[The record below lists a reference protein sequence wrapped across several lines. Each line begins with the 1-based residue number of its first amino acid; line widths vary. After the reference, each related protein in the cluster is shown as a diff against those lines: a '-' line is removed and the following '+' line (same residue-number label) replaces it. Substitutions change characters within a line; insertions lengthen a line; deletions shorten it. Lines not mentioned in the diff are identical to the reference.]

1 MERGPIVLPT
11 TGGVDK
17 DTSPRF
23 VRKGDQIL
31 LNNFEWNEKQVGVQS
46 SAQQNVLAVDFGSV
60 SLQQQKTRINLTTFP
75 ELITVTLKDVNDF
88 FRFSATTSA
97 TQTLAGAKQSIIFML
112 QASSFEIEFEN
123 TGSEPYLDVT
133 INYFY
138 QDYVLEITDNTTD
151 VLYEAIS
158 QTGVG
163 TYMPIGSYDLFGDFF
178 VWLTTQRQER
188 TFVGVPSNV
197 FPSVNNQVG
206 VTKFSHGLVNNE
218 TIAISGIVGVPQAN
232 GIYTVQVI
240 DANNFILLGSFFS
253 GAFVVSEQIPIYK
266 NIFGYGCIGVVQ
278 YTRTSNSYLFTPL
291 LRSKQLN
298 FNTKN
303 EIYQPQVVKNG
314 ERVSMYYTDNYNTP
328 RKTYYEGAYLEDG
341 AIFPLYPT
349 SGNYSYPT
357 INTETALQVNTGNYT
372 IELLEQVQ
380 SGGNVPAS
388 GCRYGVVFVADG
400 GAQSEMTL
408 LSDYIPVFEPQ
419 YIDQDSIVYGTL
431 TTTNKINRIAVSGFN
446 PGVFV
451 AVQLYYFQ
459 YASSTT
465 NVATSAFFIREEPLG
480 DRQTEIVLEHNGAE
494 PETAPYDA
502 TLAQQ
507 VQISFRTAK
516 DLTLINNRLLVANYT
531 TTQDYDLR
539 DWVANWKY
547 SIIKELVPSMFQTD
561 PVSNIDTSINYQTY
575 NEFFNPNNT
584 KKAGYSL
591 QEWVRFYAVFKSKLT
606 GRLTSAYFLYDVRFN
621 SQTDYDPNEFITT
634 NITDRRDLNGDQLID
649 YSLGDND
656 FNYFQFGINV
666 KNIDWSFQIDGIP
679 ARDLFSDILIYRAE
693 IIPEVQANG
702 VFVGSANPFLLDSL
716 PILSQQL
723 TDFFIFS
730 VINYAPIGSQL
741 VTNTNVKF
749 RTVGSF
755 YSPDIQ
761 SSPLLYENIVGD
773 EIIIYGSM
781 FNLFPQIGFG
791 GGSFPFESDL
801 FLKKPI
807 NATSKALFLDID
819 KYHYVNSKNK
829 IFFNG
834 NPQGVTFNKAI
845 APSGFLPGGGG
856 GLPSGPVIKTSD
868 WDYLQS
874 QFPNPDDGRY
884 QASLFR
890 RIKDK
895 YGDAE
900 DLNKTVWCQ
909 SKISY
914 PDTEGRVLGGDVFT
928 QNVFLKNGAPGEVK
942 NNNFTFWGTAGFGT
956 MLISQNRFNQNLR
969 IWDST
974 STTLLFPVST
984 QSFPSWLL
992 SPQFDTY
999 QVTGAYSINNN
1010 VQRQVVYNSRRF
1022 YSGKFSKRK
1031 VWSQLTPNG
1040 SQSDNYPIFLP
1051 LDFQDNPDAFGDI
1064 TGVVELNN
1072 ELYTIQERGFTREY
1086 FNTRGRL
1093 QASDVGEILV
1103 GDGSVLSRVGDTL
1116 TYYGSKNRGSF
1127 VKGFSSSGKP
1137 ILMYINTEYKGVIR
1151 FGADGI
1157 TDISLRDGWKNFF
1170 DKNLNWVENANTP
1183 ADGYGITGVWDQVKK
1198 NFVYSVKGWKKSVPW
1213 NALVFWG
1220 VGSTV
1225 ELGITFSGVPQ
1236 LYVALVE
1243 NNNQYPIDNPT
1254 VWEKVDIE
1262 DSKYYNVYTF
1272 TYNETKNR
1280 FTQNY
1285 GFAPNFMGKWVNK
1298 FFTAYPNLETNNRG
1312 QLYFHAIDGPINF
1325 YGEAQDCKITVVVND
1340 MPNENKKL
1348 MAMQL
1353 DCNVK
1358 PKRVDITSVYRNE
1371 DFEDVELKTFML
1383 EDNFETRDG
1392 YQIGSIPLNLDA
1404 NGSPDGD
1411 ENQME
1416 GIYSIFEFTFSGE
1429 KPVTLKDI
1437 IIFIRGSRRNF
1448 KK

>member
-60 SLQQQKTRINLTTFP
+60 SLQQQKTRIYLTTFP
-75 ELITVTLKDVNDF
+75 DTMNVTLKDVNNF
-88 FRFSATTSA
+88 TRFSASTGA
-97 TQTLAGAKQSIIFML
+97 TQTLAGAKQAIIFLL
-112 QASSFEIEFEN
+112 QLSPYQITFES
-123 TGSEPYLDVT
+123 TGTEPYLDVT
-133 INYFY
+133 INYFF
-138 QDYVLEITDNTTD
+138 QDYILEITDNTTD
-151 VLYEAIS
+151 VLLEAIS

-163 TYMPIGSYDLFGDFF
+163 IYMPIGSFDLLGDFF
-178 VWLTTQRQER
+178 VWLTTQREER
-188 TFVGVPSNV
+188 TAIGTPIDIY
-197 FPSVNNQVG
+197 PSVNNQIG
-206 VTKFSHGLVNNE
+206 VTKLSHGLVNNE
-218 TIAISGIVGVPQAN
+218 SIAISGINGVPQAN
-232 GIYTVQVI
+232 GIYTIQVI
-240 DANNFILLGSFFS
+240 DADNFILLGSSFS
-253 GAFVVSEQIPIYK
+253 GAFISATQQIYK

-328 RKTYYEGAYLEDG
+328 RKTYYDGVYLEDG
-341 AIFPLYPT
+341 AILPLYPT
-349 SGNYSYPT
+349 SGIYSYPT
-357 INTETALQVNTGNYT
+357 INTETALQINTGNYT

-380 SGGNVPAS
+380 SGGNVPSS
-388 GCRYGVVFVADG
+388 GCRYGVVFVAEG

-431 TTTNKINRIAVSGFN
+431 SATSKINRIVVSDFN

-480 DRQTEIVLEHNGAE
+480 DRQNEIVLEHNGAE
-494 PETAPYDA
+494 PETSPYDA

-516 DLTLINNRLLVANYT
+516 DLTLINNRLVVANYT

-539 DWVANWKY
+539 DWVADWKY
-547 SIIKELVPSMFQTD
+547 SIIKELVPSARNPQSSS
-561 PVSNIDTSINYQTY
+561 PYQTY
-575 NEFFNPNNT
+575 NEFFDPNNT

-634 NITDRRDLNGDQLID
+634 NLTDRRDLIGDELID

-656 FNYFQFGINV
+656 FNYFQFGIQV
-666 KNIDWSFQIDGIP
+666 KNIDWSFQIEGVP
-679 ARDLFSDILIYRAE
+679 ALDLFSDVLIYRAE

-702 VFVGSANPFLLDSL
+702 IFRASAPFLTS
-716 PILSQQL
+716 PSNGNQI
-723 TDFFIFS
+723 TDYYDFS
-730 VINYAPIGSQL
+730 VLDY
-741 VTNTNVKF
+741 TNVGFQIAVNTDVKY

-755 YSPDIQ
+755 YAPDIQ

-773 EIIIYGSM
+773 QIILYGSM
-781 FNLFPQIGFG
+781 LNVGV
-791 GGSFPFESDL
+791 ESGTIAL
-801 FLKKPI
+801 GEYNFFAKRPV
-807 NATSKALFLDID
+807 NATDEALFLDID
-819 KYHYVNSKNK
+819 KYFYKESGTSVGFDGVN
-829 IFFNG
+829 
-834 NPQGVTFNKAI
+834 FNKSI
-845 APSGFLPGGGG
+845 APIILIPAGGGV
-856 GLPSGPVIKTSD
+856 LASSPVLRIQD
-868 WDYLQS
+868 WDYFLS
-874 QFPNPDDGRY
+874 RFPNDDDGSY

-909 SKISY
+909 NKISY

-928 QNVFLKNGAPGEVK
+928 QNVYFKNANKGQVVPFGTSPG
-942 NNNFTFWGTAGFGT
+942 FITSGFGLT
-956 MLISQNRFNQNLR
+956 LISQNRFNQNLR
-969 IWDST
+969 IWDPT

-984 QSFPSWLL
+984 QLLQAWL
-992 SPQFDTY
+992 PEAQFDTY
-999 QVTGAYSINNN
+999 QVSGAYSINNN

-1051 LDFQDNPDAFGDI
+1051 LDFQDNPDSFGDI

-1116 TYYGSKNRGSF
+1116 TAYGTKSRGSF

-1198 NFVYSVKGWKKSVPW
+1198 NFIYSVKGWKKSPQW
-1213 NALVFWG
+1213 DGLVFWELG
-1220 VGSTV
+1220 DVV
-1225 ELGITFSGVPQ
+1225 ELGFTFSGVPQ
-1236 LYVALVE
+1236 LYVSLID
-1243 NNNQYPIDNPT
+1243 NNNQSPIDNRDA
-1254 VWEKVDIE
+1254 WEKIDIE
-1262 DSKYYNVYTF
+1262 NNQYYNVYTF
-1272 TYNETKNR
+1272 TYNESKNR

-1312 QLYFHAIDGPINF
+1312 ELYFHAIDGPINF

-1371 DFEDVELKTFML
+1371 DFEDVELKTFMV

-1392 YQIGSIPLNLDA
+1392 YQIGSIPLNLDG

-1429 KPVTLKDI
+1429 KLVTLKDI

>member
-31 LNNFEWNEKQVGVQS
+31 LYNFEWNEKQVGVQS
-46 SAQQNVLAVDFGSV
+46 SAQQNVLAIDFGSV
-60 SLQQQKTRINLTTFP
+60 SLQQQKTRIYLTTFP
-75 ELITVTLKDVNDF
+75 ETMTVTLKDVNDF
-88 FRFSATTSA
+88 VRFSGSIAA
-97 TQTLAGAKQSIIFML
+97 TQTLAGAKQAIIDLL
-112 QASSFEIEFEN
+112 QSSAYQITFES
-123 TGSEPYLDVT
+123 TGNEPYIDVT

-151 VLYEAIS
+151 VLLEAIS

-163 TYMPIGSYDLFGDFF
+163 VYMPIGSFDLLGDFF
-178 VWLTTQRQER
+178 VWLTTQREER
-188 TFVGVPSNV
+188 TSIGSPLNIFA
-197 FPSVNNQVG
+197 SVNNQVG
-206 VTKFSHGLVNNE
+206 VTRLSHGLVNNE
-218 TIAISGIVGVPQAN
+218 SIAISGINGVPEAN

-240 DANNFILLGSFFS
+240 DVDNFILLGSSFS
-253 GAFVVSEQIPIYK
+253 GAFISATQPIYK

-278 YTRTSNSYLFTPL
+278 YTRTSNTYLFTPL

-314 ERVSMYYTDNYNTP
+314 ERISMYYTDNYNTP
-328 RKTYYEGAYLEDG
+328 RKTYYEGGYVNDG
-341 AIFPLYPT
+341 AIFPLFPL
-349 SGNYSYPT
+349 SGNYSYTT

-372 IELLEQVQ
+372 VELLEQVQ
-380 SGGNVPAS
+380 SGGNIPSS
-388 GCRYGVVFVADG
+388 GCRYGVVFVAEG

-419 YIDQDSIVYGTL
+419 YIDQDSIVYGSLAGTG
-431 TTTNKINRIAVSGFN
+431 KINRIVVSNFN

-459 YASSTT
+459 YASSTA

-480 DRQTEIVLEHNGAE
+480 DRQTEIVLEHNGSE

-539 DWVANWKY
+539 DWVKNWKY
-547 SIIKELVPSMFQTD
+547 SIIKELVPGVFYLYKTQG
-561 PVSNIDTSINYQTY
+561 
-575 NEFFNPNNT
+575 EFYDPNNT

-634 NITDRRDLNGDQLID
+634 NLTDRRDLVGDELTD

-656 FNYFQFGINV
+656 FNYFQFGIHV
-666 KNIDWSFQIDGIP
+666 KNIDWSFQINGVP
-679 ARDLFSDILIYRAE
+679 ARDLFSDVLIYRAE
-693 IIPEVQANG
+693 IVPEVQANG
-702 VFVGSANPFLLDSL
+702 IFRGSAPPYSFPSTSN
-716 PILSQQL
+716 QL
-723 TDFFIFS
+723 TDYYDFS
-730 VINYAPIGSQL
+730 ILDY
-741 VTNTNVKF
+741 TNVGYQIAAGTNVKY

-773 EIIIYGSM
+773 QIILYGSM
-781 FNLFPQIGFG
+781 LSTNVQSGTVAFG
-791 GGSFPFESDL
+791 QYNFFAKRPV
-801 FLKKPI
+801 
-807 NATSKALFLDID
+807 NATSEALFLNID
-819 KYHYVNSKNK
+819 KYFYKESGTSVSFDSVN
-829 IFFNG
+829 
-834 NPQGVTFNKAI
+834 FNKLI
-845 APSGFLPGGGG
+845 APSFSIPGGGG
-856 GLPSGPVIKTSD
+856 LLPSSPVLRIEN
-868 WDYLQS
+868 WDYFPS
-874 QFPNPDDGRY
+874 RFPNNDDGSY

-914 PDTEGRVLGGDVFT
+914 PNTEGRVLGGDVFT
-928 QNVFLKNGAPGEVK
+928 QNVYFKNATLGQVVPNGTNAG
-942 NNNFTFWGTAGFGT
+942 FITAGFGL

-984 QSFPSWLL
+984 QLLQQWLPSQ
-992 SPQFDTY
+992 QFDTY
-999 QVTGAYSINNN
+999 QVSGAYSINNN

-1116 TYYGSKNRGSF
+1116 TYYGTKNRGSF

-1183 ADGYGITGVWDQVKK
+1183 ANGYGITGVWDQVKK
-1198 NFVYSVKGWKKSVPW
+1198 NFVYSVKGWKKSPLW
-1213 NALVFWG
+1213 SPLVFWG
-1220 VGSTV
+1220 LGDTV
-1225 ELGITFSGVPQ
+1225 ELGFTFSGVPQ
-1236 LYVALVE
+1236 LYVSLI
-1243 NNNQYPIDNPT
+1243 NSNNQSPIDNRDA
-1254 VWEKVDIE
+1254 WEKIDIE
-1262 DSKYYNVYTF
+1262 NSKYYNVYTF
-1272 TYNETKNR
+1272 TYNESKNR

-1371 DFEDVELKTFML
+1371 YFEDIELKTFMV

-1392 YQIGSIPLNLDA
+1392 YQIGSIPLNLDG

>member
-31 LNNFEWNEKQVGVQS
+31 LYNFEWNEKQVGVQS

-60 SLQQQKTRINLTTFP
+60 SLQQQKTRIYLTTFP
-75 ELITVTLKDVNDF
+75 DTMNVTLKDVNDF
-88 FRFSATTSA
+88 TKFSASTA
-97 TQTLAGAKQSIIFML
+97 APQTLAGAKEKIIFLL
-112 QASSFEIEFEN
+112 QLSPYQITFES
-123 TGSEPYLDVT
+123 TGTEPYLDVT

-151 VLYEAIS
+151 VLIEAIS

-163 TYMPIGSYDLFGDFF
+163 VYMPIGSFDLLGDFF
-178 VWLTTQRQER
+178 VWLTTQREER
-188 TFVGVPSNV
+188 TAIGTPIDIYA
-197 FPSVNNQVG
+197 SVNNQIG
-206 VTKFSHGLVNNE
+206 VTKFSHGLANNE
-218 TIAISGIVGVPQAN
+218 SIAISGINGVPQAN
-232 GIYTVQVI
+232 GIYTIQVI
-240 DANNFILLGSFFS
+240 DADNFILLGSSFS
-253 GAFVVSEQIPIYK
+253 GAFISATQQIYK

-341 AIFPLYPT
+341 AIYPLYPT

-372 IELLEQVQ
+372 VELLEQVQ
-380 SGGNVPAS
+380 SGGNIPSS
-388 GCRYGVVFVADG
+388 GCRYGVVFVAEG

-419 YIDQDSIVYGTL
+419 YVDQDSIVYGSLAGTG
-431 TTTNKINRIAVSGFN
+431 KINRIVVSNFN

-480 DRQTEIVLEHNGAE
+480 DRQTEIVLEHNGSE

-539 DWVANWKY
+539 DWVKNWKY
-547 SIIKELVPSMFQTD
+547 SIIKELVPSARNPQSSS
-561 PVSNIDTSINYQTY
+561 PYQTY
-575 NEFFNPNNT
+575 NEFFDPNNT

-634 NITDRRDLNGDQLID
+634 NLTDRRDLVGDELTD

-656 FNYFQFGINV
+656 FNYFQFGIRV
-666 KNIDWSFQIDGIP
+666 KNIDWSFQIEGVP
-679 ARDLFSDILIYRAE
+679 ALDLFSDVLIYRAE

-702 VFVGSANPFLLDSL
+702 IFRASAPFITGPSNGN
-716 PILSQQL
+716 QL
-723 TDFFIFS
+723 TDYYKFS
-730 VINYAPIGSQL
+730 VLDYTTVGNHIA
-741 VTNTNVKF
+741 VNTDVKY

-755 YSPDIQ
+755 YAPDIQ

-773 EIIIYGSM
+773 QVILYGSM
-781 FNLFPQIGFG
+781 LNAGVESGTIAFGEYNLFTKTPV
-791 GGSFPFESDL
+791 
-801 FLKKPI
+801 
-807 NATSKALFLDID
+807 NATDKALFLDID
-819 KYHYVNSKNK
+819 KYFYKESGTSVGFDGVN
-829 IFFNG
+829 
-834 NPQGVTFNKAI
+834 FNKLI
-845 APSGFLPGGGG
+845 APTILIPAGG
-856 GLPSGPVIKTSD
+856 GLLASSPVIRTED
-868 WDYLQS
+868 WEYVGS
-874 QFPNPDDGRY
+874 FPNPDDGSY

-909 SKISY
+909 NKISY

-928 QNVFLKNGAPGEVK
+928 QNVYFKNANKGQVVPFGSSLG
-942 NNNFTFWGTAGFGT
+942 FITSGFGLT
-956 MLISQNRFNQNLR
+956 LISQNRFNQNLR

-984 QSFPSWLL
+984 QLLQAWL
-992 SPQFDTY
+992 PEAQFDTY
-999 QVTGAYSINNN
+999 QVSGAYSINNN

-1116 TYYGSKNRGSF
+1116 TYYGTKNRGSF

-1198 NFVYSVKGWKKSVPW
+1198 NFIYSVKGWKKSPQW
-1213 NALVFWG
+1213 DALVFWELG
-1220 VGSTV
+1220 DTV
-1225 ELGITFSGVPQ
+1225 ELGFTFSGVPQ
-1236 LYVALVE
+1236 LYVSLI
-1243 NNNQYPIDNPT
+1243 NDNNQSPIDNRDA
-1254 VWEKVDIE
+1254 WEKIDIE
-1262 DSKYYNVYTF
+1262 NNQYYNVYTF
-1272 TYNETKNR
+1272 TYNESKNR

-1371 DFEDVELKTFML
+1371 DFEDIELKTFMV

-1437 IIFIRGSRRNF
+1437 IIFIRGSRRNY

>member
-23 VRKGDQIL
+23 VRKGDQISL
-31 LNNFEWNEKQVGVQS
+31 YNFEWNEKNVGVQS

-60 SLQQQKTRINLTTFP
+60 SLQQQKTRIYLTTFP
-75 ELITVTLKDVNDF
+75 ETMSVKLNDVNDF
-88 FRFSATTSA
+88 QKFAAVSFGV
-97 TQTLAGAKQSIIFML
+97 TQTLAGAKQAIIDLL
-112 QASSFEIEFEN
+112 QTSPYQVTFES
-123 TGSEPYLDVT
+123 TGIEPYLDVT
-133 INYFY
+133 VNYFY
-138 QDYVLEITDNTTD
+138 QDYVLEIIDNTTD
-151 VLYEAIS
+151 VLIEAIS

-163 TYMPIGSYDLFGDFF
+163 NYIPIGSFDLFGDFF
-178 VWLTTQRQER
+178 VWLTTQRNEK
-188 TFVGVPSNV
+188 TPIGIPSNA
-197 FPSVNNQVG
+197 FASVNNQIG
-206 VTKFSHGLVNNE
+206 ITKASHGLLNNE
-218 TIAISGIVGVPQAN
+218 SIAIAGINGVEQAN

-240 DANNFILLGSFFS
+240 DANNFILLGSSFS
-253 GAFVVSEQIPIYK
+253 GAFIFATQPIYK

-278 YTRTSNSYLFTPL
+278 YTRTANFYTFTPL

-303 EIYQPQVVKNG
+303 EFYQPQVVKNG

-328 RKTYYEGAYLEDG
+328 RKTYYDGVYLEDG
-341 AIFPLYPT
+341 AILPLYPT

-357 INTETALQVNTGNYT
+357 INVETALQVNTGNYT
-372 IELLEQVQ
+372 VELLEQVQ

-388 GCRYGVVFVADG
+388 GARYGVVFVAEG

-419 YIDQDSIVYGTL
+419 YVDQDSIVYGTL
-431 TTTNKINRIAVSGFN
+431 TTTSKINRIVVSGFN

-459 YASSTT
+459 FASATT
-465 NVATSAFFIREEPLG
+465 NVAVSAFFIREEPLA
-480 DRQTEIVLEHNGAE
+480 DRQTEIVLEHNGSE

-539 DWVANWKY
+539 DWVSNFKY
-547 SIIKELVPSMFQTD
+547 SIIKEAVPS
-561 PVSNIDTSINYQTY
+561 SIKDTTFPATY
-575 NEFFNPNNT
+575 NEFFNPANT

-606 GRLTSAYFLYDVRFN
+606 GRLTGAYFLYDVRFT
-621 SQTDYDPNEFITT
+621 SQTDYNPNEFTTT
-634 NITDRRDLNGDQLID
+634 NVTDRRDLVGDELTD
-649 YSLGDND
+649 YSLGDLD
-656 FNYFQFGINV
+656 LNYFQFGIQV
-666 KNIDWSFQIDGIP
+666 KNIDWSFQIDGVP
-679 ARDLFSDILIYRAE
+679 ARDLFSDVLIYRAE

-702 VFVGSANPFLLDSL
+702 IFHASAPPLTFALDSTV
-716 PILSQQL
+716 I
-723 TDFFIFS
+723 TDFFR
-730 VINYAPIGSQL
+730 NGSTL
-741 VTNTNVKF
+741 YGPNGDIIPNGSNTKF
-749 RTVGSF
+749 RQIGSF
-755 YSPDIQ
+755 YAPDIQ
-761 SSPLLYENIVGD
+761 SSPLLYQNRVDDKLILYGPMLNTEVKTGNILGADAFLFMKVPVGAAS
-773 EIIIYGSM
+773 E
-781 FNLFPQIGFG
+781 
-791 GGSFPFESDL
+791 
-801 FLKKPI
+801 
-807 NATSKALFLDID
+807 ALFLNIEDYFYKESNSVQIID
-819 KYHYVNSKNK
+819 
-829 IFFNG
+829 G
-834 NPQGVTFNKAI
+834 LLFNKAI
-845 APSGFLPGGGG
+845 GPVFQISGGG
-856 GLPSGPVIKTSD
+856 GLLPSSPVIKTEFWTFD
-868 WDYLQS
+868 QT
-874 QFPNPDDGRY
+874 QFPNEDDGFY

-890 RIKDK
+890 SIKDK

-909 SKISY
+909 SQISY
-914 PDTEGRVLGGDVFT
+914 PETEGRVFGGDVFT
-928 QNVFLKNGAPGEVK
+928 QNVYFKNGTRGQVTQPNGVG
-942 NNNFTFWGTAGFGT
+942 FTTSGFGY

-974 STTLLFPVST
+974 SATLLFPVST
-984 QSFPSWLL
+984 QNFLAWLPN
-992 SPQFDTY
+992 PQFDTY

-1031 VWSQLTPNG
+1031 VWSPVTPNG

-1086 FNTRGRL
+1086 FNTKGRL
-1093 QASDVGEILV
+1093 QSADVGEILV

-1116 TYYGSKNRGSF
+1116 TFYGSNNRGSF
-1127 VKGFSSSGKP
+1127 VKGFSPSGKP
-1137 ILMYINTEYKGVIR
+1137 ILVYMGLEYKNLIR

-1157 TDISLRDGWKNFF
+1157 SPISLKDWKNFF
-1170 DKNLNWVENANTP
+1170 NNNLNWVENARTP
-1183 ADGYGITGVWDQVKK
+1183 ADGYGITGVWDEVKK
-1198 NFVYSVKGWKKSVPW
+1198 NFVYSVKGWKKSPPW
-1213 NALVFWG
+1213 NDIVVWG
-1220 VGSTV
+1220 VGDTV
-1225 ELGITFSGVPQ
+1225 ELGFTFSGVPQ
-1236 LYVALVE
+1236 LYVALSE
-1243 NNNQYPIDNPT
+1243 NQGFNPIDNPL
-1254 VWEKVDIE
+1254 VWEKVSLDNN
-1262 DSKYYNVYTF
+1262 SYYNVYTF
-1272 TYNETKNR
+1272 TYNETKDR

-1298 FFTAYPNLETNNRG
+1298 FFTGYPNLETNNRN
-1312 QLYFHAIDGPINF
+1312 QLYFHAIDGPISF

-1340 MPNENKKL
+1340 LPNENKKL

-1358 PKRVDITSVYRNE
+1358 PKRVDITSLYRNE
-1371 DFEDVELKTFML
+1371 DLEDIELKSFL
-1383 EDNFETRDG
+1383 LQEDFETRDG
-1392 YQIGSIPLNLDA
+1392 FQLAAIKLSLDE

-1411 ENQME
+1411 TNQME

-1437 IIFIRGSRRNF
+1437 IIFIRGSRRNY

>member
-31 LNNFEWNEKQVGVQS
+31 LYNFEWNEKQVGVQS
-46 SAQQNVLAVDFGSV
+46 SAQQNVLAIDFGSV
-60 SLQQQKTRINLTTFP
+60 SLQQQKTRIYLTTFP
-75 ELITVTLKDVNDF
+75 ETMTVTLKDVNDF
-88 FRFSATTSA
+88 VRFSGSIAA
-97 TQTLAGAKQSIIFML
+97 TQTLAGAKQAIIDLL
-112 QASSFEIEFEN
+112 QSSAYQITFES

-138 QDYVLEITDNTTD
+138 QDYVLEITDNTID
-151 VLYEAIS
+151 ILIEAIS

-163 TYMPIGSYDLFGDFF
+163 VYMPIGSFDLLGDFF
-178 VWLTTQRQER
+178 IWLTTQREER
-188 TFVGVPSNV
+188 TPIGIPSNV
-197 FPSVNNQVG
+197 FASVNNQVG

-218 TIAISGIVGVPQAN
+218 SISISGINGVPEAN

-240 DANNFILLGSFFS
+240 DADNFILLGSSFS
-253 GAFVVSEQIPIYK
+253 GAFVNSQQIPIYK

-278 YTRTSNSYLFTPL
+278 YTRTANFYTFTPL

-314 ERVSMYYTDNYNTP
+314 ERISMYYTDNYNTP
-328 RKTYYEGAYLEDG
+328 RKTYYEGGYVEDG
-341 AIFPLYPT
+341 AIFPLYPL

-372 IELLEQVQ
+372 VELLEQVQ
-380 SGGNVPAS
+380 SGGNIPSS
-388 GCRYGVVFVADG
+388 GCRYGVVFVAEG

-431 TTTNKINRIAVSGFN
+431 AATSKINRIVVSNFN

-459 YASSTT
+459 YASSTA

-480 DRQTEIVLEHNGAE
+480 ERQTEIVLEHNGAE

-539 DWVANWKY
+539 KWVANWKY
-547 SIIKELVPSMFQTD
+547 SIIKELVPASVKDTD
-561 PVSNIDTSINYQTY
+561 FPATY
-575 NEFFNPNNT
+575 NEFFDPANT

-591 QEWVRFYAVFKSKLT
+591 QEWIRFYAVFKSKLT

-621 SQTDYDPNEFITT
+621 SQADYDPNEFITT
-634 NITDRRDLNGDQLID
+634 NLTDRRDLVGDELID
-649 YSLGDND
+649 YSLGDLDN
-656 FNYFQFGINV
+656 NYFQFGIKV
-666 KNIDWSFQIDGIP
+666 KNIDWSFQIEGIS
-679 ARDLFSDILIYRAE
+679 ARDLFSDVLIYRAE

-702 VFVGSANPFLLDSL
+702 IYHASAPPLTFPLNSPF
-716 PILSQQL
+716 I
-723 TDFFIFS
+723 TDFFRGASTLYGPNGDIT
-730 VINYAPIGSQL
+730 PTGS
-741 VTNTNVKF
+741 NTEF
-749 RTVGSF
+749 RQIGSF
-755 YSPDIQ
+755 YSPDLF
-761 SSPLLYENIVGD
+761 SSPLLYQNRVDDKVIL
-773 EIIIYGSM
+773 YGSM
-781 FNLFPQIGFG
+781 LNTEIKSGTVTGADALLFIKQPVNGYD
-791 GGSFPFESDL
+791 E
-801 FLKKPI
+801 
-807 NATSKALFLDID
+807 ALFLNIEDYFYKESNSVQIID
-819 KYHYVNSKNK
+819 NLT
-829 IFFNG
+829 FFKSIG
-834 NPQGVTFNKAI
+834 PFISGGG
-845 APSGFLPGGGG
+845 GFLP
-856 GLPSGPVIKTSD
+856 SSPVLRVES
-868 WDYLQS
+868 WAYN
-874 QFPNPDDGRY
+874 FNNPDDGFY

-890 RIKDK
+890 SIKDK

-909 SKISY
+909 NKISY
-914 PDTEGRVLGGDVFT
+914 PDTEGSVFGGDVFT
-928 QNVFLKNGAPGEVK
+928 QNVYFKNATRGQVSQPNGTG
-942 NNNFTFWGTAGFGT
+942 FTTSGFGY

-984 QSFPSWLL
+984 NNFLAWLPSQ
-992 SPQFDTY
+992 QFDTY
-999 QVTGAYSINNN
+999 QVSGAYSINNN

-1116 TYYGSKNRGSF
+1116 TYYGTKNRGSF

-1170 DKNLNWVENANTP
+1170 NNNLNWVENANTP

-1220 VGSTV
+1220 VGDTV
-1225 ELGITFSGVPQ
+1225 ELGFTFSGVPQ

-1243 NNNQYPIDNPT
+1243 NNNQYPIDNST

-1262 DSKYYNVYTF
+1262 NNQYYNVYTF
-1272 TYNETKNR
+1272 TYNESKNR

-1298 FFTAYPNLETNNRG
+1298 FFTSYPNLETNNRG

-1371 DFEDVELKTFML
+1371 DFEDIELKTFML

-1392 YQIGSIPLNLDA
+1392 YQIGSIPLNLDG

-1437 IIFIRGSRRNF
+1437 IIFIRGSKRNF

>member
-46 SAQQNVLAVDFGSV
+46 SAQQNVLAIDFGSV
-60 SLQQQKTRINLTTFP
+60 SLQQQKTRIYLTTFP
-75 ELITVTLKDVNDF
+75 DTMNVTLKDVNDF
-88 FRFSATTSA
+88 TRFSASTA
-97 TQTLAGAKQSIIFML
+97 APQTLAGAKEKIIFLL
-112 QASSFEIEFEN
+112 QLSPYQITFES

-158 QTGVG
+158 QTGAG
-163 TYMPIGSYDLFGDFF
+163 IYMPIGSFDLLGDFF
-178 VWLTTQRQER
+178 VWLTTQREER

-266 NIFGYGCIGVVQ
+266 NIFGYGCIGVVE
-278 YTRTSNSYLFTPL
+278 YTRSSNFYRFTPL

-314 ERVSMYYTDNYNTP
+314 ERISMYYTDNYNTP
-328 RKTYYEGAYLEDG
+328 RKTYYEGGYVDDG
-341 AIFPLYPT
+341 AIFPLFPL

-357 INTETALQVNTGNYT
+357 LNIETALQVNTGNYT

-380 SGGNVPAS
+380 SGGNIPSS
-388 GCRYGVVFVADG
+388 GCRYGVIFVTESG
-400 GAQSEMTL
+400 SQSEMTL
-408 LSDYIPVFEPQ
+408 LSDYIPVYQPQ
-419 YIDQDSIVYGTL
+419 YINLDSVVYGTL
-431 TTTNKINRIAVSGFN
+431 AGTGKINRIVVSDFN
-446 PGVFV
+446 PGVFA

-459 YASSTT
+459 YASSTA

-480 DRQTEIVLEHNGAE
+480 ERQNEIVLEHNGAE

-516 DLTLINNRLLVANYT
+516 DLTLINNRLVVANYT

-539 DWVANWKY
+539 NWIKNWKY
-547 SIIKELVPSMFQTD
+547 SIIKELVQSSD
-561 PVSNIDTSINYQTY
+561 LKSNFNNSDLLTRPTN
-575 NEFFNPNNT
+575 NEFYDPNNT

-621 SQTDYDPNEFITT
+621 SQIDYDPNEFITT
-634 NITDRRDLNGDQLID
+634 NLTDRRDLNGDELID
-649 YSLGDND
+649 YSLGDYY
-656 FNYFQFGINV
+656 FNYFQFGIKV
-666 KNIDWSFQIDGIP
+666 KNIDWSFQIEGVP
-679 ARDLFSDILIYRAE
+679 ARDLFSDVLIYRAE
-693 IIPEVQANG
+693 IIPEVLANG
-702 VFVGSANPFLLDSL
+702 VFRGSKPPLQLEFDSN
-716 PILSQQL
+716 QL
-723 TDFFIFS
+723 TDYYNFS
-730 VINYAPIGSQL
+730 NLEYSDYGYLTPANSNIRYRS
-741 VTNTNVKF
+741 
-749 RTVGSF
+749 VGSF

-761 SSPLLYENIVGD
+761 SSPLLYQNQVGD
-773 EIIIYGSM
+773 QVIIYGSM
-781 FNLFPQIGFG
+781 MNTGNNINSSGIFGTYLFAQYNF
-791 GGSFPFESDL
+791 FP
-801 FLKKPI
+801 KRPV
-807 NATSKALFLDID
+807 NATDKALFLNIEN
-819 KYHYVNSKNK
+819 YFYVESGDSVV
-829 IFFNG
+829 FDG
-834 NPQGVTFNKAI
+834 LQFNKLI
-845 APSGFLPGGGG
+845 APSILLPGNGGL
-856 GLPSGPVIKTSD
+856 LPSGPVIRTENWFYASR
-868 WDYLQS
+868 
-874 QFPNPDDGRY
+874 FPNREDGCY

-909 SKISY
+909 NKISY
-914 PDTEGRVLGGDVFT
+914 PETEGRVLGGDVFT
-928 QNVFLKNGAPGEVK
+928 QSVYFKNGTRGQVAPFGDK
-942 NNNFTFWGTAGFGT
+942 PGWITSGFGF

-969 IWDST
+969 IWDPT

-984 QSFPSWLL
+984 QQLTGWL
-992 SPQFDTY
+992 PRQQFDTY
-999 QVTGAYSINNN
+999 QVSGAYSINNN

-1040 SQSDNYPIFLP
+1040 SQTDNYPIFLP
-1051 LDFQDNPDAFGDI
+1051 IDFQDNPDAFGDI

-1093 QASDVGEILV
+1093 QASDAGEILV

-1220 VGSTV
+1220 VGNTV
-1225 ELGITFSGVPQ
+1225 ELGFTFSGVPQ

-1325 YGEAQDCKITVVVND
+1325 YGEAQDCKITVVIND

-1371 DFEDVELKTFML
+1371 DFEDVELKTFMV

>member
-60 SLQQQKTRINLTTFP
+60 SLQQQKTRIYLTTFP
-75 ELITVTLKDVNDF
+75 DTMNVTLKDVNDF
-88 FRFSATTSA
+88 TRFSASTAA
-97 TQTLAGAKQSIIFML
+97 TQTLAGAKQAIIDLL
-112 QASSFEIEFEN
+112 QISAYQITFES

-138 QDYVLEITDNTTD
+138 QDYIIEVTDNTTD
-151 VLYEAIS
+151 ILLEAIS

-163 TYMPIGSYDLFGDFF
+163 TYMPIGSYDLLGDFF
-178 VWLTTQRQER
+178 VWLTTQREER
-188 TFVGVPSNV
+188 TAIGTPIDIY
-197 FPSVNNQVG
+197 PSVNNQIG
-206 VTKFSHGLVNNE
+206 VTKFSHGLANNE
-218 TIAISGIVGVPQAN
+218 SIAISGINGVPQAN
-232 GIYTVQVI
+232 GIYTIQVI
-240 DANNFILLGSFFS
+240 DADNFILLGSSFS
-253 GAFVVSEQIPIYK
+253 GAFISATQQIYK

-278 YTRTSNSYLFTPL
+278 YTRTSNTYLFTPL

-303 EIYQPQVVKNG
+303 EFYQPQVVKNG

-328 RKTYYEGAYLEDG
+328 RKTYYDGVYLEDG
-341 AIFPLYPT
+341 AISSLYPT
-349 SGNYSYPT
+349 SGIYSYT
-357 INTETALQVNTGNYT
+357 TLNIETALQVNTGNYT

-380 SGGNVPAS
+380 SGGNIPSS
-388 GCRYGVVFVADG
+388 GCRYGVVFVAEG

-408 LSDYIPVFEPQ
+408 LSDYIPVYEPAYVQ
-419 YIDQDSIVYGTL
+419 VTPFGPVSFNIVYGTL
-431 TTTNKINRIAVSGFN
+431 GATNKINRILVSGFN

-451 AVQLYYFQ
+451 AIQLYYFQ

-465 NVATSAFFIREEPLG
+465 NVSTSAFFIREEPLG
-480 DRQTEIVLEHNGAE
+480 DRQNEIILEHNGGE

-547 SIIKELVPSMFQTD
+547 SITKE
-561 PVSNIDTSINYQTY
+561 SIEAQLYPATTEG
-575 NEFFNPNNT
+575 EFFDPNNT

-621 SQTDYDPNEFITT
+621 SQKDYDPNEFITT
-634 NITDRRDLNGDQLID
+634 NLTDRRDLVGDELID
-649 YSLGDND
+649 YSLGDLGEIPTLEIPNS
-656 FNYFQFGINV
+656 YFQFGIRV
-666 KNIDWSFQIDGIP
+666 KNIDWFFQIEGVP
-679 ARDLFSDILIYRAE
+679 ARDLFSDVLIYRAE

-702 VFVGSANPFLLDSL
+702 IFRASAIPFTYPDNFAF
-716 PILSQQL
+716 L
-723 TDFFIFS
+723 TDFYRFDNIKYS
-730 VINYAPIGSQL
+730 AIGSEL
-741 VTNTNVKF
+741 IEGTDFKF

-755 YSPDIQ
+755 YAPDIQ

-773 EIIIYGSM
+773 QIILYGSM
-781 FNLFPQIGFG
+781 FNFSITVG
-791 GGSFPFESDL
+791 D
-801 FLKKPI
+801 FLNNEYDIFQKRPI
-807 NATSKALFLDID
+807 NATSEALFLDID
-819 KYHYVNSKNK
+819 KYFYKQSGDSVGFDGVIFSKT
-829 IFFNG
+829 IG
-834 NPQGVTFNKAI
+834 SP
-845 APSGFLPGGGG
+845 LPTTTD
-856 GLPSGPVIKTSD
+856 GLLASGPIIKTSD
-868 WDYLQS
+868 WDYLES
-874 QFPNPDDGRY
+874 QFPNDDDGTY

-914 PDTEGRVLGGDVFT
+914 PDTEGRVFGGDVFT
-928 QNVFLKNGAPGEVK
+928 QNVYFKNATSGQVSQFGQIGG
-942 NNNFTFWGTAGFGT
+942 FITSGFGFS
-956 MLISQNRFNQNLR
+956 LISQNRFNQNLR

-974 STTLLFPVST
+974 STTLLYPVST
-984 QSFPSWLL
+984 QDPAAWLV
-992 SPQFDTY
+992 PQQFDTY
-999 QVTGAYSINNN
+999 QVSGAYSINNN

-1116 TYYGSKNRGSF
+1116 TAYGTKNRGSF

-1137 ILMYINTEYKGVIR
+1137 ILMYINTEYKGVVR

-1157 TDISLRDGWKNFF
+1157 TDISLRGNWKNFF
-1170 DKNLNWVENANTP
+1170 DKNLDWVENANTP

-1198 NFVYSVKGWKKSVPW
+1198 NFIFSVKGWKKSPPW
-1213 NALVFWG
+1213 DGLVFWELG
-1220 VGSTV
+1220 DVV
-1225 ELGITFSGVPQ
+1225 ELGFTFSGVPQ
-1236 LYVALVE
+1236 LYVSLIN
-1243 NNNQYPIDNPT
+1243 NNNQSPIDNRDA
-1254 VWEKVDIE
+1254 WEKISIE
-1262 DSKYYNVYTF
+1262 NNQYYNVYTF
-1272 TYNETKNR
+1272 TYNETKDR

-1285 GFAPNFMGKWVNK
+1285 GFAANFMGRWVNK
-1298 FFTAYPNLETNNRG
+1298 FFTGYPNLETNNRG
-1312 QLYFHAIDGPINF
+1312 QLYFHAIDGPISF

-1358 PKRVDITSVYRNE
+1358 PKRVDITSLYRNDDLE
-1371 DFEDVELKTFML
+1371 DIELKTFML
-1383 EDNFETRDG
+1383 EENFETRDG
-1392 YQIGSIPLNLDA
+1392 YQIGSIPLNLDG

-1411 ENQME
+1411 TNQME

>member
-31 LNNFEWNEKQVGVQS
+31 LYNFEWNEKNVGVQS

-60 SLQQQKTRINLTTFP
+60 SLQQQKTRIYLTTFP
-75 ELITVTLKDVNDF
+75 DTMNVTLKDVNDF
-88 FRFSATTSA
+88 VKFSASTAA
-97 TQTLAGAKQSIIFML
+97 TQTLAGAKQAIIFLL
-112 QASSFEIEFEN
+112 QLSPYQVIFES
-123 TGSEPYLDVT
+123 TGNEPYLDVT

-138 QDYVLEITDNTTD
+138 QDYVLEISDNTTD
-151 VLYEAIS
+151 VLIEAIS

-163 TYMPIGSYDLFGDFF
+163 VYMPIGSFDLLGDFF
-178 VWLTTQRQER
+178 VWLTTQREER
-188 TFVGVPSNV
+188 TAIGTPIDIY
-197 FPSVNNQVG
+197 PSVNNQIG
-206 VTKFSHGLVNNE
+206 VTKFSHGLVNND
-218 TIAISGIVGVPQAN
+218 TIAIGGIDGVEQAN
-232 GIYTVQVI
+232 GIYTIQVI
-240 DANNFILLGSFFS
+240 DANNFILLGSSFS
-253 GAFVVSEQIPIYK
+253 GLFISATQQIYK

-278 YTRTSNSYLFTPL
+278 YTRTSNTYLFTPL

-328 RKTYYEGAYLEDG
+328 RKTYYDGVYLEDG
-341 AIFPLYPT
+341 AILPLYPT
-349 SGNYSYPT
+349 TGNYSYPT
-357 INTETALQVNTGNYT
+357 INIETALQVNTGNYT
-372 IELLEQVQ
+372 IELQEQVQ

-388 GCRYGVVFVADG
+388 GCRYGVIFVAEG

-419 YIDQDSIVYGTL
+419 YIDQESVVYGTL
-431 TTTNKINRIAVSGFN
+431 TTTSKINRVLVSGFN

-459 YASSTT
+459 YASATT
-465 NVATSAFFIREEPLG
+465 NVAISSFFIREEPLG
-480 DRQTEIVLEHNGAE
+480 DRQTEIVLEHNGSE

-539 DWVANWKY
+539 DWVSNFKY
-547 SIIKELVPSMFQTD
+547 SIIKELVPS
-561 PVSNIDTSINYQTY
+561 SIKDTTFPATY
-575 NEFFNPNNT
+575 DEFFDPANT
-584 KKAGYSL
+584 KKAGYAL
-591 QEWVRFYAVFKSKLT
+591 QEWVRYYAVFKSKLT
-606 GRLTSAYFLYDVRFN
+606 GRLTAAYFLYDVRFS
-621 SQTDYDPNEFITT
+621 SQTDYDANEFIST
-634 NITDRRDLNGDQLID
+634 NLTDRRDLVGDELTD
-649 YSLGDND
+649 YSLGDLD
-656 FNYFQFGINV
+656 FNYFQFGIQV
-666 KNIDWSFQIDGIP
+666 KNIDWSFQVEGVP
-679 ARDLFSDILIYRAE
+679 ARDLFSDVLIYRAE
-693 IIPEVQANG
+693 IIPEVQASG
-702 VFVGSANPFLLDSL
+702 VFHASAPPLTFPLDSTV
-716 PILSQQL
+716 I
-723 TDFFIFS
+723 TDFFR
-730 VINYAPIGSQL
+730 NGSTL
-741 VTNTNVKF
+741 YGPNGDLIPNGSNTKF
-749 RTVGSF
+749 RQVGSF
-755 YSPDIQ
+755 YAPDLF
-761 SSPLLYENIVGD
+761 SSPLLYENIVND
-773 EIIIYGSM
+773 KLILYGPFLNTEVKTGSILGADA
-781 FNLFPQIGFG
+781 FLFMKVPVDAA
-791 GGSFPFESDL
+791 SE
-801 FLKKPI
+801 
-807 NATSKALFLDID
+807 ALFLDIED
-819 KYHYVNSKNK
+819 YFYKESGTAQN
-829 IFFNG
+829 IDG
-834 NPQGVTFNKAI
+834 LLFNKTI
-845 APSGFLPGGGG
+845 GPVFQTVSGG
-856 GLPSGPVIKTSD
+856 GLLPSSPVIKAEFWTFD
-868 WDYLQS
+868 PT
-874 QFPNPDDGRY
+874 QFPNQDDGFY
-884 QASLFR
+884 QAALFR
-890 RIKDK
+890 SIKDK

-914 PDTEGRVLGGDVFT
+914 PQTEGRVFGGDVFT
-928 QNVFLKNGAPGEVK
+928 QNVYLKNATRGQVSTVGGTG
-942 NNNFTFWGTAGFGT
+942 FTTSGFGY

-984 QSFPSWLL
+984 QLFLLWL
-992 SPQFDTY
+992 SSNQFDTY

-1116 TYYGSKNRGSF
+1116 TAYGTKNRGSF

-1137 ILMYINTEYKGVIR
+1137 ILMYINTEYKGVVR

-1157 TDISLRDGWKNFF
+1157 TDISLRGNWKNFF
-1170 DKNLNWVENANTP
+1170 DKNLDWVENANTP

-1198 NFVYSVKGWKKSVPW
+1198 NFIFSVKGWKKSPPW
-1213 NALVFWG
+1213 DGLVFWELG
-1220 VGSTV
+1220 DVV
-1225 ELGITFSGVPQ
+1225 ELGFTFSGVPQ
-1236 LYVALVE
+1236 LYVSLIN
-1243 NNNQYPIDNPT
+1243 NNNQSPIDNRDA
-1254 VWEKVDIE
+1254 WEKISIE
-1262 DSKYYNVYTF
+1262 NNQYYNVYTF
-1272 TYNETKNR
+1272 TYNETKDR

-1285 GFAPNFMGKWVNK
+1285 GFAANFMGRWVNK
-1298 FFTAYPNLETNNRG
+1298 FFTGYPNLETNNRG
-1312 QLYFHAIDGPINF
+1312 QLYFHAIDGPISF
-1325 YGEAQDCKITVVVND
+1325 YGESQDCKITVVVND

-1358 PKRVDITSVYRNE
+1358 PKRVDITSLYRNDDLE
-1371 DFEDVELKTFML
+1371 DIELKTFML
-1383 EDNFETRDG
+1383 EENFETRDG
-1392 YQIGSIPLNLDA
+1392 YQIGSIPLNLDG

-1411 ENQME
+1411 TNQME